1 MTDGNGQK
9 AVEQRNSAVL
19 VMEVLKDFAEM
30 CDEEKIKVD
39 KPLEVKSEIYSF
51 ASSAEDKTPLKK
63 MGKEL
68 GEAERINVLKKLF
81 DLPGSTTDFNCLE
94 SINEGLD
101 NDTKQKIA
109 IGELK
114 KIVFVFTDGG
124 SDSVARVQK
133 ALKSLR
139 DDGIVVVGIGLT
151 QAGEQAVTTYAPNA
165 QVVNNISDLPIV
177 LGELLKEHLKDV

>member
-1 MTDGNGQK
+1 M
-9 AVEQRNSAVL
+9 
-19 VMEVLKDFAEM
+19 
-30 CDEEKIKVD
+30 KVD

-51 ASSAEDKTPLKK
+51 ASNEEDKTPLKK
-63 MGKEL
+63 MGKDL

-94 SINEGLD
+94 AIFEGLE
-101 NDTKQKIA
+101 NETKQKIS

-124 SDSVARVQK
+124 SGSVSRVQK

-139 DDGIVVVGIGLT
+139 DIGIIVVGVGLT
-151 QAGEQAVTTYAPNA
+151 QAGAPAETTYAPNA
-165 QVVNNISDLPIV
+165 QVVGNVSDLPVV
-177 LGELLKEHLKDV
+177 LGDLLKEHLKDI

>member
-1 MTDGNGQK
+1 
-9 AVEQRNSAVL
+9 
-19 VMEVLKDFAEM
+19 
-30 CDEEKIKVD
+30 
-39 KPLEVKSEIYSF
+39 
-51 ASSAEDKTPLKK
+51 